1 VGNNQINAL
10 GKLMLE
16 DENAFR
22 VGLDNSAVDVA
33 VHGRELAVR
42 HKHTYLLS
50 AERHL
55 RAGYRVA
62 SSIHHPA

>member
-1 VGNNQINAL
+1 
-10 GKLMLE
+10 MLE